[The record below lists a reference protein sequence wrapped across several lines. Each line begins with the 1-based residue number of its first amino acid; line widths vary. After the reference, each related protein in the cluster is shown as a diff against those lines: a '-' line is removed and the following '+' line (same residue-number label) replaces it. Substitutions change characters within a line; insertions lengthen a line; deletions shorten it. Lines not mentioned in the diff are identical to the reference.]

1 MDNPR
6 FSEKIVVNS
15 NYVCLFCMFL
25 FPGDYMVVCLFV
37 CLLIVLGW
45 YPLCHR
51 KSLEPCTYRKG
62 PVGCQRL
69 SLQPAGTCRAAF
81 LASLTE
87 GQYLLPPPFGRTYLA
102 NKSRARPYQV
112 LKATDDGHA
121 HHQVHRYPACHASGS
136 WGRIHSPTVFSSF

>member
-1 MDNPR
+1 M
-6 FSEKIVVNS
+6 
-15 NYVCLFCMFL
+15 
-25 FPGDYMVVCLFV
+25 FV

-102 NKSRARPYQV
+102 SKSRARPYQV

-136 WGRIHSPTVFSSF
+136 WGRIHSPTVFSSFWAHPKEVSVKEVEGIKSFASYAIMHVWVVWQ